1 MPVLPTPDYC
11 PPLPFCSGNVATL
24 YPPLLRRT
32 PACSP
37 RPVRIETPDGDFLDM
52 DLHPSRIGAARRLAI
67 ISHGLE
73 GNSRKKYV
81 LGMAAMVTA
90 LGLDAACWT
99 QRGCGPEPNRLPRLY
114 HSGETGDLHTVITH
128 CLGTGEYD
136 EVVLIGFSM
145 GGNQI
150 LKYLGEEPDRVLP
163 QVKGAAV
170 FSVPCDLSSAERV
183 ISRAALGIYLEYFMR
198 GLRAKV
204 RAKAVEFP
212 DIYNAARLRG
222 IDSLRAF
229 DDRYTAPI
237 NGFADAEDYY
247 ARSSCAGVLDG
258 VRVPALLVNARN
270 DPFLTSRCL
279 PVVQAR
285 RNPCLLLEMP
295 RYGGH
300 VGFVGQGD
308 AYWSETRARQFLVEL
323 LGLD

>member
-1 MPVLPTPDYC
+1 MPVLPTPDYL
-11 PPLPFCSGNVATL
+11 PPLPFRSGNVATL
-24 YPPLLRRT
+24 YPPLMRRV
-32 PACSP
+32 PPGSP
-37 RPVRIETPDGDFLDM
+37 RSQRIETPDGDFLDV
-52 DLHPSRIGAARRLAI
+52 DFHPARTGATRRLAI

-73 GNSRKKYV
+73 GNARRKYV
-81 LGMAAMVTA
+81 LGMAVMVTDM
-90 LGLDAACWT
+90 GLDAACWT

-128 CLGTGEYD
+128 CLGTGRYD

-150 LKYLGEEPDRVLP
+150 LKYLGEAPEKVPP
-163 QVKGAAV
+163 QVRGAAA
-170 FSVPCDLSSAERV
+170 FSVPCDLSSAERI

-204 RAKAVEFP
+204 RTKAAAFP
-212 DIYNAARLRG
+212 EIYDAALLEG
-222 IDSLRAF
+222 IDSLRSF

-247 ARSSCAGVLDG
+247 ARSSCIRVLDD

-279 PVVQAR
+279 PVAQAR
-285 RNPCLLLEMP
+285 RNPSLLLEMP
-295 RYGGH
+295 RFGGH
-300 VGFVGQGD
+300 VGFVAQGH
-308 AYWSETRARQFLVEL
+308 AYWSEVRTRRFLVEL
-323 LGLD
+323 LGLG

>member
-1 MPVLPTPDYC
+1 MPVLPTPDYR
-11 PPLPFCSGNVATL
+11 PPLPFRSGNLATL
-24 YPPLLRRT
+24 YPPIMRRI

-37 RPVRIETPDGDFLDM
+37 RPERIETPDGDFLDV
-52 DLHPSRIGAARRLAI
+52 DFHPSRIGSTRRLAV

-73 GNSRKKYV
+73 GSSRRKYV
-81 LGMAAMVTA
+81 LGMAAMATD

-99 QRGCGPEPNRLPRLY
+99 QRGCGLEPNRLPRLY

-128 CLGTGEYD
+128 CLKTGDYD

-150 LKYLGEEPDRVLP
+150 LKYLGEEPDRVPP
-163 QVKGAAV
+163 QVKGAAA

-204 RAKAVEFP
+204 RAKAMAFP
-212 DIYNAARLRG
+212 EVYNAALLEG

-229 DDRYTAPI
+229 DNRYTAPI

-247 ARSSCAGVLDG
+247 TRSSCARVLDG

-279 PVVQAR
+279 PVAQAR
-285 RNPCLLLEMP
+285 RNPSLLLEMP
-295 RYGGH
+295 RFGGH
-300 VGFVGQGD
+300 VGFVAPGN
-308 AYWSETRARQFLVEL
+308 AYWSETRTREFLIEL
-323 LGLD
+323 LGLG

>member
-1 MPVLPTPDYC
+1 MPVLPTPDYR
-11 PPLPFCSGNVATL
+11 PPLPFCSGNLATL
-24 YPPLLRRT
+24 YPPLLRRA

-37 RPVRIETPDGDFLDM
+37 LPRRIETPDGDFLDM
-52 DLHPSRIGAARRLAI
+52 DMHPSRNGAARRLAI

-81 LGMAAMVTA
+81 LGMAAMATG

-128 CLGTGEYD
+128 CLGTGGYD
-136 EVVLIGFSM
+136 EVVLMGFSM

-150 LKYLGEEPDRVLP
+150 LKYLGEAPDRVPP

-204 RAKAVEFP
+204 RAKAREFP
-212 DIYNAARLRG
+212 AIYDASRLRG

-247 ARSSCAGVLDG
+247 ARSSCARVLDG
-258 VRVPALLVNARN
+258 VGVPALLVNARN

-279 PVVQAR
+279 PVAQAR

-295 RYGGH
+295 RFGGH

-308 AYWSETRARQFLVEL
+308 AYWSETRAREFLVKL
-323 LGLD
+323 LGLG